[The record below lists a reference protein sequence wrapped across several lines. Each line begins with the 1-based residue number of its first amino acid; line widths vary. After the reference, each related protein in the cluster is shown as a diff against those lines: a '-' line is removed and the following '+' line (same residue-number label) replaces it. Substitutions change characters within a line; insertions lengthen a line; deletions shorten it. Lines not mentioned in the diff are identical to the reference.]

1 MKKIFTMILVCAA
14 AVLAS
19 VSCNKEE
26 VIDASKDGTVRFY
39 ANEIKTK
46 TEFGTPDGNKYPTLW
61 TNTEKVKI
69 SLNYA
74 AAVEATVTPSVDR
87 KTADI
92 TPATAITDDA
102 SGDYTFYAL
111 SPAAAEASNINK
123 SYKDWDI
130 NIPSTQSPG
139 ANSVDE
145 KAQIAIAVK
154 STGSVFPASVALPF
168 AHVTAY
174 GKLSFTNLTLSPGEE
189 VTSVTLT
196 SPENWVGSWYYYFED
211 GHMAAHSGSKVL
223 TINTDKTSDIWFA
236 CAPID
241 LQTKTLGI
249 SVTTTDGSYSKDI
262 TFPSGKGN
270 FEAGK
275 IGGFIVDMSAA
286 THLSL
291 VASLPFSIDGSD
303 GSAAYTTTAG
313 LSATGL
319 GSDYNSTH
327 TPYLTK
333 LDGTDDYI
341 QVRFNE
347 PAGKAS
353 IGVKMIGGANTS
365 YIDVKGSADGE
376 TFTQIEQF
384 TISGAQN
391 SIKAFETSVAIDD
404 SYRYIRF
411 VFTKGSNIGVGP
423 VSITKPSTDPVIL
436 SADILDI
443 PVVGTTT
450 TTTYTIKNFSGA
462 DDVTVKSV
470 DGDVVTTA
478 SVTSAG
484 TVSYTVAPNY
494 GTSSA
499 GGSITLTSAT
509 EGVDKVISVTQL
521 GETFSTTASATII
534 LAKDSSSDTFTITTP
549 SFGWAS
555 TVTPEDGMNLA
566 ITPASGS
573 ANGSAQTIT
582 INSTTVATASE
593 QTLGTIVLYRNGNT
607 SDTQKITVT
616 VKKAANV
623 AGVSWVE
630 TALSDL
636 TSSDEFVIVGNG
648 YSMSNGNG
656 TTSAP
661 TAAAVTVSA
670 GKITSTVT
678 DAITWTL
685 SGNSTD
691 GYTFY
696 PKGSTTTW
704 LYCST
709 NADSGSNN
717 NMRVGTGARKVFL
730 LEAKN
735 GNNYLVTNDDKVK
748 RFVCQYNNADWRG
761 YISGSISSGNK
772 NITDTKFYKK
782 VTE

>member
-1 MKKIFTMILVCAA
+1 MKKIITMILVGAA

-26 VIDASKDGTVRFY
+26 VIEASKDGTVRFY

-46 TEFGTPDGNKYPTLW
+46 TEFGTPAGNKYPTLW

-111 SPAAAEASNINK
+111 SPAAAEASDINK
-123 SYKDWDI
+123 TYKDWDI
-130 NIPSTQSPG
+130 NIPSTQTPSN
-139 ANSVDE
+139 NSVDE

-189 VTSVTLT
+189 VTSVILT

-249 SVTTTDGSYSKDI
+249 IVTTTDGSYSKDI

-275 IGGFIVDMSAA
+275 IGSFTVDMSAA

-313 LSATGL
+313 LSASGL

-333 LDGTDDYI
+333 LDGTGDYI

-347 PAGKAS
+347 PAGKAA

-376 TFTQIEQF
+376 TFTQIEKF
-384 TISGAQN
+384 TISGKQN
-391 SIKAFETSVAIDD
+391 DIKSFETSVSINDT
-404 SYRYIRF
+404 YRYIRF
-411 VFTKGSNIGVGP
+411 EFTKGSNIGVGP

-436 SADILDI
+436 SADIVDV
-443 PVVGTTT
+443 PAVGTTT
-450 TTTYTIKNFSGA
+450 TTSYTIKNFVGA
-462 DDVTVKSV
+462 DDVAATCDGTV
-470 DGDVVTTA
+470 
-478 SVTSAG
+478 VTSATISSTG
-484 TVSYTVAPNY
+484 TVTYTVAPNY
-494 GTSSA
+494 DTDAVEGTITLSSA
-499 GGSITLTSAT
+499 SNS
-509 EGVDKVISVTQL
+509 VNKVVSVSQL
-521 GETFSTTASATII
+521 GETLAHTSAATMVIPKNASSI
-534 LAKDSSSDTFTITTP
+534 TFTITSPTF
-549 SFGWAS
+549 SWNS
-555 TVTPEDGMNLA
+555 SVTPETGMNLSVSP
-566 ITPASGS
+566 TSGS
-573 ANGSAQTIT
+573 GNASEQTIT
-582 INSTTVATASE
+582 ISSTTDPIASE
-593 QTLGTIVLYRNGNT
+593 QTLGTVNIFRNGNS
-607 SDTQKITVT
+607 SDSQIITIT
-616 VKKAANV
+616 VKKASSLAST
-623 AGVSWVE
+623 SWVE
-630 TALSDL
+630 TPLASL
-636 TSSDEFVIVGNG
+636 TASDEFVIVGNG
-648 YSMSNGNG
+648 YSLSNGNG

-661 TAAAVTVSA
+661 TATKVTISA

-678 DAITWTL
+678 DEIIWTL
-685 SGNSTD
+685 SGDSTN

-696 PKGSTTTW
+696 PKGSTETW

-717 NMRVGTGARKVFL
+717 NIRVGSGARKAFL
-730 LEAKN
+730 LESKD
-735 GNNYLVTNDDKVK
+735 GNNYLVTNDSKVK
-748 RFVCQYNNADWRG
+748 RFVCQYNNSDWRG

-772 NITDTKFYKK
+772 NVTDTKFYKK

>member
-1 MKKIFTMILVCAA
+1 MKKIFTMILVGAA

-26 VIDASKDGTVRFY
+26 VIEASKDGTVRFY

-46 TEFGTPDGNKYPTLW
+46 TEFGTPAGNKYPTLW

-111 SPAAAEASNINK
+111 SPAAAEASDINK
-123 SYKDWDI
+123 TYKDWDI
-130 NIPSTQSPG
+130 NIPSIQTPG

-154 STGSVFPASVALPF
+154 STSSVFPASVALSF

-249 SVTTTDGSYSKDI
+249 IVTTTDGSYSKSV
-262 TFPSGKGN
+262 TFPDDKGN

-275 IGGFIVDMSAA
+275 IGAFTVDMSDA

-291 VASLPFSIDGSD
+291 VATLPFSIDGTGKS
-303 GSAAYTTTAG
+303 SAYTTTSG
-313 LSATGL
+313 LSASGL
-319 GSDYNSTH
+319 GSDYGDSHDPYFTKFDST
-327 TPYLTK
+327 
-333 LDGTDDYI
+333 GDYI

-347 PAGKAS
+347 PAGKAA

-376 TFTQIEQF
+376 TFSQIEKF

-391 SIKAFETSVAIDD
+391 DIKAFETAEEIDG

-423 VSITKPSTDPVIL
+423 ISITKPSTDPEIK

-443 PVVGTTT
+443 PVVGVTT
-450 TTTYTIKNFSGA
+450 TTTYTIKNFAGA

-470 DGDVVTTA
+470 DGNVVTAAT
-478 SVTSAG
+478 VTIPG

-494 GTSSA
+494 GTSSTN
-499 GGSITLTSAT
+499 GTITLTSAT
-509 EGVDKVISVTQL
+509 EGVDKVINVTQS
-521 GETFSTTASATII
+521 GETFTTTASATII
-534 LAKDSSSDTFTITTP
+534 LAKNSSSDTFTITTP

-555 TVTPEDGMNLA
+555 TVTPGDGMNLT
-566 ITPASGS
+566 ITPSSGS
-573 ANGSAQTIT
+573 ANASAQTIT

-607 SDTQKITVT
+607 SDDQKITVT

-623 AGVSWVE
+623 VGTSWVE

-636 TSSDEFVIVGNG
+636 TSSDEFIIVGNG
-648 YSMSNGNG
+648 RSMSNGNG
-656 TTSAP
+656 TGSAP

-670 GKITSTVT
+670 GKITSSVT

-704 LYCST
+704 LYCNTTAS
-709 NADSGSNN
+709 SSSNN
-717 NMRVGTGARKVFL
+717 NMRVGTGARKVFV
-730 LEAKN
+730 LETKDGKN
-735 GNNYLVTNDDKVK
+735 HLVTKDTYTK
-748 RFVCQYNNADWRG
+748 RYVCVYNNSDWRG
-761 YISGSISSGNK
+761 YVAASVVA
-772 NITDTKFYKK
+772 TDTKFYKK